1 MVTDSLLR
9 GPPVARYQPQ
19 RLAHA
24 GTPTF
29 RRSTEGDCSM
39 QDEAPMYINT
49 EEFCRQTN
57 GMSLEE
63 VGKAIHQA
71 AEDFVAGRYD
81 KLPSWAAASVDAW
94 GAP

>member
-1 MVTDSLLR
+1 
-9 GPPVARYQPQ
+9 
-19 RLAHA
+19 
-24 GTPTF
+24 
-29 RRSTEGDCSM
+29 M
-39 QDEAPMYINT
+39 QDKAPMYINT
-49 EEFCRQTN
+49 KDFYRQTN

-81 KLPSWAAASVDAW
+81 KLPSWVAASVDVC